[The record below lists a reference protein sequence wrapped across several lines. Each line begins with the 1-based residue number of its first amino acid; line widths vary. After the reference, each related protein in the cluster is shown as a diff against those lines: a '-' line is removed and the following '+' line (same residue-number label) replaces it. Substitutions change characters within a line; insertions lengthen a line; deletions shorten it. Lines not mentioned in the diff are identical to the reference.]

1 MHIFLMLSH
10 SCNLRLVHDLPR
22 RTSGALKSYFNG
34 LSKRFRHFF
43 DKKIYCIPPV
53 GGQYCAP
60 FIKGA
65 GMSEIFNQNWNRER
79 VRAGMRWFGPEDV
92 VSIRNIQQTP
102 GVTNIITALHHIPA
116 GEVWTEAEIAKRKIE
131 VEFESESDA
140 PELEGMKLYQW
151 YQTHGH
157 RTGLVWDTAES
168 MVFTEDIKNGSPNRE
183 KHIRNYK
190 ISLQHLGRFGVHNV
204 VGNFMLVADW
214 TRTSITTLPDGSKTL
229 KYIHSAF
236 AAFDIFLLKRHDS
249 EQGYIDDGS
258 FTKEEVEEARKY
270 WNTYLAHDPARQ
282 QALTAMITA
291 GLPGAQEGFTLDD
304 FRAAVSKY
312 EGMSVDVLQ
321 EHIAYFLDAVVPVA
335 NAAGVRLC
343 CHADDPAFSPF
354 LGTPRAVGGS
364 EGYKFLLDH
373 GCGVN
378 MCIGSLMANEA
389 NRDITAVIR
398 EIAEYGQ
405 MTGMS
410 MEDIFPHIH
419 LRPIETDGKNFREG
433 HHAEHREELAKVV
446 HTLVDLGWQG
456 VFRPDHAPASDHG
469 FGRPGYDV
477 IGRGYGAQLLLGLFE
492 MAEIVKATRA
502 LSIEAAIRASHGD
515 MHLRD
520 EAIRAAGDSEAE
532 QIGKKIAFIKVPFV
546 YSEQGVCASL
556 E

>member
-1 MHIFLMLSH
+1 
-10 SCNLRLVHDLPR
+10 
-22 RTSGALKSYFNG
+22 
-34 LSKRFRHFF
+34 
-43 DKKIYCIPPV
+43 
-53 GGQYCAP
+53 
-60 FIKGA
+60 
-65 GMSEIFNQNWNRER
+65 MSEIFNQNWNRER
-79 VRAGMRWFGPEDV
+79 VRAGMRWFGPEDEV
-92 VSIRNIQQTP
+92 TIRNIQQTP
-102 GVTNIITALHHIPA
+102 GVTNIVTALHHIPA
-116 GEVWTEAEIAKRKIE
+116 GEIWTESEVAKRKIE
-131 VEFESESDA
+131 VEFRSHSDA
-140 PELEGMKLYQW
+140 PADLEGMKLYQW
-151 YQTHGH
+151 HQIHAE

-168 MVFTEDIKNGSPNRE
+168 LVFTEDIKNGSPDRE

-190 ISLQHLGRFGVHNV
+190 QSLQNLGRFGIINV

-214 TRTSITTLPDGSKTL
+214 TRTSITALPDGSKTL
-229 KYIHSAF
+229 KYIHPAF
-236 AAFDIFLLKRHDS
+236 AAFDIYLLKRHDN
-249 EQGYIDDGS
+249 EQDYVDDDS
-258 FTKEEVEEARKY
+258 FTAAEVEEARQY
-270 WNTYLAHDPARQ
+270 WNQYLANDTERQ
-282 QALTAMITA
+282 QQLINMITA

-312 EGMSVDVLQ
+312 EGMSVEVLQ
-321 EHIAYFLDAVVPVA
+321 DHIAYFLDTVVPVA
-335 NAAGVRLC
+335 NACGVRLC

-354 LGTPRAVGGS
+354 PGTPRAVGGS
-364 EGYKFLLDH
+364 AGYKFLLDH

-378 MCIGSLMANEA
+378 MCIGSLMANES

-398 EIAEYGQ
+398 EIAEYGE
-405 MTGMS
+405 MKGMS

-502 LSIEAAIRASHGD
+502 KAVKAAIKASKGD
-515 MHLRD
+515 MTLKDKAIKAARKA
-520 EAIRAAGDSEAE
+520 EAK

-546 YSEQGVCASL
+546 FGEQGVCASL
-556 E
+556 D

>member
-1 MHIFLMLSH
+1 
-10 SCNLRLVHDLPR
+10 
-22 RTSGALKSYFNG
+22 
-34 LSKRFRHFF
+34 
-43 DKKIYCIPPV
+43 
-53 GGQYCAP
+53 
-60 FIKGA
+60 
-65 GMSEIFNQNWNRER
+65 MSEIFNQNWNRER

-92 VSIRNIQQTP
+92 VTIRNIQQTP
-102 GVTNIITALHHIPA
+102 GVTNIVTALHHIPA
-116 GEVWTEAEIAKRKIE
+116 GEIWTQSEVAKRKIE
-131 VEFESESDA
+131 VEFLPHPES
-140 PELEGMKLYQW
+140 PGLEGMKLFQW
-151 YQTHGH
+151 YRTNGE

-168 MVFTEDIKNGSPNRE
+168 LIFTEDIKNGSPHRE
-183 KHIRNYK
+183 KHIQNYRQ
-190 ISLQHLGRFGVHNV
+190 SLQNLGRFGVKNV

-214 TRTSITTLPDGSKTL
+214 TRTSITALPDGSKTL

-236 AAFDIFLLKRHDS
+236 AAFDIFLLRRHDS

-258 FTKEEVEEARKY
+258 FTIAETEEALRY
-270 WNTYLAHDPARQ
+270 WEAYLANDPERQ
-282 QALTAMITA
+282 QQLIDMITA
-291 GLPGAQEGFTLDD
+291 GLPGAQKGFSLDD

-312 EGMSVDVLQ
+312 EGMSVEVLQ
-321 EHIAYFLDAVVPVA
+321 EHIAYFLDAIVPVA

-364 EGYKFLLDH
+364 AGYKFLLDH

-378 MCIGSLMANEA
+378 MCIGSLMANES
-389 NRDITAVIR
+389 NRDITGVIR
-398 EIAEYGQ
+398 EIAEYGR
-405 MTGMS
+405 MKGMA

-502 LSIEAAIRASHGD
+502 KAIEAAILASNGD
-515 MHLRD
+515 LHFRE
-520 EAIRAAGDSEAE
+520 EAIKAAGEAE
-532 QIGKKIAFIKVPFV
+532 SRQIGKKIAFIKVPFV
-546 YSEQGVCASL
+546 FGEQGVCACL
-556 E
+556 Q

>member
-1 MHIFLMLSH
+1 
-10 SCNLRLVHDLPR
+10 
-22 RTSGALKSYFNG
+22 
-34 LSKRFRHFF
+34 
-43 DKKIYCIPPV
+43 
-53 GGQYCAP
+53 
-60 FIKGA
+60 
-65 GMSEIFNQNWNRER
+65 MSEIFNQNWNRER

-92 VSIRNIQQTP
+92 VTIRNIKQTP
-102 GVTNIITALHHIPA
+102 GITNIITALHHLPA
-116 GEVWTEAEIAKRKIE
+116 GEVWTESEIAKRKIE
-131 VEFESESDA
+131 VEFHIHPDA
-140 PELEGMKLYQW
+140 PADLAGMKLYQW
-151 YQTHGH
+151 YKIHGE

-168 MVFTEDIKNGSPNRE
+168 LVFTEDIKNGSPDRE
-183 KHIRNYK
+183 QHILDYKQSLRN
-190 ISLQHLGRFGVHNV
+190 LGRFGIRNV

-236 AAFDIFLLKRHDS
+236 AAFDIFLLKRHDN
-249 EQGYIDDGS
+249 EQAYMDDGS
-258 FTKEEVEEARKY
+258 FIPEEIEEARRY
-270 WNTYLAHDPARQ
+270 WETYLAHDEERQ
-282 QALTAMITA
+282 RLLINMITA

-304 FRAAVSKY
+304 FRAAVAKY
-312 EGMSVDVLQ
+312 EGMSVEVLQ
-321 EHIAYFLDAVVPVA
+321 EHISYFLDAVVPVA

-378 MCIGSLMANEA
+378 LCIGSLMANES
-389 NRDITAVIR
+389 NRDITTVIR
-398 EIAEYGQ
+398 EIAEYGR
-405 MTGMS
+405 MKGMS
-410 MEDIFPHIH
+410 MEETFPHIH

-477 IGRGYGAQLLLGLFE
+477 IGRGYGANLLLGLFE
-492 MAEIVKATRA
+492 MAEIVKATRTQTV
-502 LSIEAAIRASHGD
+502 EAAIRASNGD

-520 EAIRAAGDSEAE
+520 EAIKAAGRAEAE
-532 QIGKKIAFIKVPFV
+532 LIGNKIAFIKVPFV
-546 YSEQGVCASL
+546 YGEQGVCASL
-556 E
+556 Q

>member
-1 MHIFLMLSH
+1 
-10 SCNLRLVHDLPR
+10 
-22 RTSGALKSYFNG
+22 
-34 LSKRFRHFF
+34 
-43 DKKIYCIPPV
+43 
-53 GGQYCAP
+53 
-60 FIKGA
+60 
-65 GMSEIFNQNWNRER
+65 MSEIFNQNWNRER
-79 VRAGMRWFGPEDV
+79 VRAGMRWFGSEDEV
-92 VSIRNIQQTP
+92 TIRNIQQTP

-116 GEVWTEAEIAKRKIE
+116 GEIWTESEIAKRKIE
-131 VEFESESDA
+131 VEFLPNEKA
-140 PELEGMKLYQW
+140 PTDLDGIKLYQW
-151 YQTHGH
+151 YSIHGE

-168 MVFTEDIKNGSPNRE
+168 LVFTEDIKNGSPNRE
-183 KHIRNYK
+183 KHIESYK
-190 ISLQHLGRFGVHNV
+190 TSLKNLGRFGVNNV

-214 TRTSITTLPDGSKTL
+214 TRTSITNLPDGSKTL

-236 AAFDIFLLKRHDS
+236 AAFDIFILKRH
-249 EQGYIDDGS
+249 ETVQGYIDDDS
-258 FTKEEVEEARKY
+258 FTVEETNEARKY
-270 WNTYLAHDPARQ
+270 WDTYLADNPERQ
-282 QALTAMITA
+282 KQLSAMITA
-291 GLPGAQEGFTLDD
+291 GLPGAQEGFTIED
-304 FRAAVSKY
+304 FRSAVSKY
-312 EGMSVDVLQ
+312 EGMSVEVLQ

-364 EGYKFLLDH
+364 AGYKFLLDH

-378 MCIGSLMANEA
+378 MCIGSLMANES
-389 NRDITAVIR
+389 NRDITTVIR
-398 EIAEYGQ
+398 EIAEYGR
-405 MTGMS
+405 MKGMS
-410 MEDIFPHIH
+410 MEEIFPHIH

-446 HTLVDLGWQG
+446 HSLVDLGWQG

-502 LSIEAAIRASHGD
+502 NTIEAAIRASNGD

-520 EAIRAAGDSEAE
+520 EAIKAAGEAEAE

-546 YSEQGVCASL
+546 FGEQGVVASL
-556 E
+556 N